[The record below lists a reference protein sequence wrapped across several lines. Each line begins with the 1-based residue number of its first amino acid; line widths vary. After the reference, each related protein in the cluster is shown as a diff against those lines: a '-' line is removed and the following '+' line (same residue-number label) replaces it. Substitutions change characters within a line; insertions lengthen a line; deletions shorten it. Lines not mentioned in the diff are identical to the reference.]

1 MKKERVQNSRN
12 LRKTADRIERK
23 QRERKHDGRT
33 VKDREGGLTP
43 PTLLEQD
50 PKLLRQY
57 PKLRGFNAVRRP
69 KVKQPM
75 PERIAN
81 A

>member
-1 MKKERVQNSRN
+1 MTKERVQNSRN
-12 LRKTADRIERK
+12 LRKAADRIERK

-33 VKDREGGLTP
+33 LKDRGEGLAP
-43 PTLLEQD
+43 ATLLEQD
-50 PKLLRQY
+50 PKLLAQY

-75 PERIAN
+75 PERIVDA
-81 A
+81 